1 MQQTNRLDAFVS
13 ATHRNSTYYVIMLIL
28 ILVLIVLVAYILR
41 LVMSI
46 TPFVMDILSAEKC
59 GNSPPISNTGKIIYD
74 IICYDSHT
82 KVRPITT
89 IGETYQTILNTSG
102 NVNSILNL
110 LNHNRNTNDGLV
122 KAPYPIDEQGKP
134 LDK

>member
-74 IICYDSHT
+74 IICYDSQT
-82 KVRPITT
+82 KVKPLTT
-89 IGETYQTILNTSG
+89 VGETYQTILSTSG
-102 NVNSILNL
+102 KVNSILNI
-110 LNHNRNTNDGLV
+110 LNHNRNGLV
-122 KAPYPIDEQGKP
+122 KAPYPIEEHEKP
-134 LDK
+134 PDKEMH